1 MLVSKVWT
9 KDKGSTRKIHS
20 STVKKKEAP
29 TCYYCG
35 KQGHFKTRCNEI

>member
-9 KDKGSTRKIHS
+9 KAMTTKDKGSTTKIHS
-20 STVKKKEAP
+20 STMKKREAT

-35 KQGHFKTRCNEI
+35 KQSEVQ